1 MKGGPGKNKQGDP
14 MKPHKKKYRDGGI
27 AEDYEKARKKQPTG
41 RLTDRDLDATKQQ
54 KEMMAAYEKARKTE
68 PMGRLTDRDVKQAV
82 KRAGLK

>member
-14 MKPHKKKYRDGGI
+14 MKPHKKKYGGGGM
-27 AEDYEKARKKQPTG
+27 AEE
-41 RLTDRDLDATKQQ
+41 DATKQQ